1 MNPVTKTLLLIL
13 GTILAVFAVPA
24 VLIIFHAYLNAFF
37 AVVLVLTCFVLFA
50 YYTYQEFLPEFQR
63 AQLEEE
69 QVMARFEGD
78 PDKIRF
84 YRGFKKHFDGDL
96 NLEQLE
102 KWFTDHPHRD
112 AGPAGD
118 EPFFTQWRTAAGAG
132 VSGRF

>member
-1 MNPVTKTLLLIL
+1 MKSSWKTSGDGQNKMNPVTKTLLLTL

-50 YYTYQEFLPEFQR
+50 YYTYQEFLLEFQQ

-69 QVMARFEGD
+69 QVLARFEGN
-78 PDKIRF
+78 PEKIRF

-96 NLEQLE
+96 DLKQLEQWLI
-102 KWFTDHPHRD
+102 DHPRKH
-112 AGPAGD
+112 
-118 EPFFTQWRTAAGAG
+118 
-132 VSGRF
+132 

>member
-50 YYTYQEFLPEFQR
+50 YYTYQEFLPEFRQ

-69 QVMARFEGD
+69 QIMARFEGD
-78 PDKIRF
+78 PEKIRF
-84 YRGFKKHFDGDL
+84 YQGFKKHFDGQL
-96 NLEQLE
+96 NLEQL
-102 KWFTDHPHRD
+102 K
-112 AGPAGD
+112 
-118 EPFFTQWRTAAGAG
+118 QWLMNHSRKH
-132 VSGRF
+132 